1 VLHHTRLHFLVSLC
15 LSFLMHKIEMTALL
29 CRAVVKR
36 KWVDASKVLR
46 IVPGSEHEHRRF
58 VISVTVTLSL
68 FY

>member
-1 VLHHTRLHFLVSLC
+1 
-15 LSFLMHKIEMTALL
+15 MHKIEMTALL